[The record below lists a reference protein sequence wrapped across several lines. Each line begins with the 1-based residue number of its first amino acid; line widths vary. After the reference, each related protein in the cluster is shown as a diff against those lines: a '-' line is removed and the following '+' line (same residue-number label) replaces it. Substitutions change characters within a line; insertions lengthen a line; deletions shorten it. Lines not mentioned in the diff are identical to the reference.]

1 MRIFQSFLGLE
12 GILVI
17 FRFSGCFG
25 HFLGRGF
32 FGQFLGFGVILLILG
47 FEGISFIFRF
57 MWYFGFGDISV
68 IF

>member
-1 MRIFQSFLGLE
+1 M
-12 GILVI
+12 VI

-57 MWYFGFGDISV
+57 MWYFGFGDIAV